1 MKRTISQYV
10 DNMEKKDGH
19 KGLEVETF
27 GFLVSKS
34 MDNHI

>member
-1 MKRTISQYV
+1 MKRTVSQYV
-10 DNMEKKDGH
+10 DNMKKDVH

-34 MDNHI
+34 HG